1 MVRTTAETR
10 LRCGKAEAE
19 SHRNAIDEK
28 MQSLKLNYLDLKLL
42 ISVFYLTFL
51 FSSKIKIVSFFFTQY
66 CVPIN
71 PRGKSINLEYIEKIM
86 NKSFLSCQLQNYHGS
101 TIH

>member
-1 MVRTTAETR
+1 MVRTTVETC

-19 SHRNAIDEK
+19 PHRNAIDEK
-28 MQSLKLNYLDLKLL
+28 PQSLQLNYLDIKLL

-51 FSSKIKIVSFFFTQY
+51 FSSKIKTVFFFTQY

-71 PRGKSINLEYIEKIM
+71 PRSKSINLEYIEKIT

-101 TIH
+101 TIQ